1 MKGINL
7 NVKNKIIKD
16 IGRSM
21 GGAGKYRRTTNI
33 SKGGVC
39 RMKFLATRH
48 TVQQSLIIII
58 QKETIPGTS

>member
-21 GGAGKYRRTTNI
+21 GGAGKYIRTTNI
-33 SKGGVC
+33 SKGGADYITM
-39 RMKFLATRH
+39 RLEN
-48 TVQQSLIIII
+48 L
-58 QKETIPGTS
+58 